1 MTNGTPDQPQLPEHL
16 KGMFGSAASP
26 DGSAS
31 PDGQVGSGGEGNQAD
46 SAGAGN
52 QTDSAG
58 TAWKG
63 RELKPNPF
71 SGDTGEADPRVTAAL
86 EAATANPFDP
96 AAHIGVVEA
105 LKNSRVYAP
114 ILPEAL
120 SKSVGEHGLMVDN
133 SSDMAMVR
141 LSSEDGR
148 EATPCFTAIP
158 LLTQW
163 GTQARPV
170 PIEAERLGLGAV
182 DEGSQLVIIDPGSAH
197 AFLLRR
203 PALWAFVQGHDWTPS
218 WADREVAQ
226 AIGDIAAQFSWIASV
241 GAGPGSQRI
250 VTGGPELAIVLT
262 LDGEPDFSAFQARLA
277 EHPIIVDRVDSLTI
291 TVR

>member
-1 MTNGTPDQPQLPEHL
+1 MTDSTPDEPQLPEHL
-16 KGMFGSAASP
+16 KAVFGGAVRS
-26 DGSAS
+26 DGFAS
-31 PDGQVGSGGEGNQAD
+31 PDGQTDFD
-46 SAGAGN
+46 SAGKGHQA
-52 QTDSAG
+52 DSAG

-71 SGDTGEADPRVTAAL
+71 AGDTGEADPQVTAAL
-86 EAATANPFDP
+86 NNATANPFDP
-96 AAHIGVVEA
+96 TAHIGVVEA
-105 LKNSRVYAP
+105 LKDSRVYAP

-182 DEGSQLVIIDPGSAH
+182 DEGSQLVIIDPGSDH

-203 PALWAFVQGHDWTPS
+203 PALWAFVQGHAWTPS

-226 AIGDIAAQFSWIASV
+226 AIGEAAAQFPWIASV
-241 GAGPGSQRI
+241 GAGPGSRRI
-250 VTGGPELAIVLT
+250 VTGGPELAIILT
-262 LDGEPDFSAFQARLA
+262 LEGEPDFSAFHARLA
-277 EHPIIVDRVDSLTI
+277 EHPVIVDRVDSLTI

>member
-1 MTNGTPDQPQLPEHL
+1 
-16 KGMFGSAASP
+16 
-26 DGSAS
+26 
-31 PDGQVGSGGEGNQAD
+31 
-46 SAGAGN
+46 
-52 QTDSAG
+52 
-58 TAWKG
+58 
-63 RELKPNPF
+63 
-71 SGDTGEADPRVTAAL
+71 DPRVTAAL

-158 LLTQW
+158 L
-163 GTQARPV
+163 
-170 PIEAERLGLGAV
+170 
-182 DEGSQLVIIDPGSAH
+182 
-197 AFLLRR
+197 
-203 PALWAFVQGHDWTPS
+203 
-218 WADREVAQ
+218 
-226 AIGDIAAQFSWIASV
+226 IASV

-262 LDGEPDFSAFQARLA
+262 LDGEPDFSAFQARL
-277 EHPIIVDRVDSLTI
+277 
-291 TVR
+291 